1 MHLSQLEK
9 CKIPLA
15 WRGALKAA
23 KAFKPGVDLE
33 GGTRGVTLPEMTC
46 GFLINTVQSLYSYTK
61 SAVSFDMYSQQFTY
75 LCPVKSLLKIC
86 LRYQLSVVSSLSHA
100 PLP

>member
-15 WRGALKAA
+15 RRGALKAA
-23 KAFKPGVDLE
+23 KAFKPGADL
-33 GGTRGVTLPEMTC
+33 GGGARGVTLPEMTC

-61 SAVSFDMYSQQFTY
+61 SVGSFDMYSQQFTY
-75 LCPVKSLLKIC
+75 LCLVKISLL
-86 LRYQLSVVSSLSHA
+86 LRIA
-100 PLP
+100 F